1 MQNSTLFL
9 FLGYSVPFLR
19 IDFSVLCLHSHVIP
33 LYTFTPFVQPFP
45 LLVLWLLLT
54 SDDSVVHHCTGSS
67 SGIHQISR
75 GKSAHFPL
83 IYLPHLLIH
92 LPRIFGTS
100 VCLATLSRKINL
112 MRFVFLRPRFCLRLP
127 SDSAS
132 PRTPLSSASGSHILT
147 PTVNFHHLV
156 DKHARHTKRK
166 TPRKIRGVL
175 VSTYV

>member
-19 IDFSVLCLHSHVIP
+19 IDFSVLCHHSHVIP

-132 PRTPLSSASGSHILT
+132 PRTPLSLAVAFPLSGRFGDLHPLEYA
-147 PTVNFHHLV
+147 
-156 DKHARHTKRK
+156 HAGRT
-166 TPRKIRGVL
+166 RKIPH
-175 VSTYV
+175 